1 MEKVKFDSLT
11 AGLPIEYML
20 PFPGKYDT
28 LCKVIFMKKTIEGCL
43 ILLLTT
49 IIWGCAF
56 VAQSVGMDHIGPFT
70 FQAVRS
76 FLAVLTLVPVIFL
89 FDLKKKD
96 GQSFI
101 SRWRNPKL
109 WVAGSLCGIALFI
122 ASGAQQVGLIDTDAG
137 KAGFLTSMYI
147 VIVPIL
153 GMFFGKKLSPATI
166 LGVFVAVVGLY
177 FISGAGSSGIS
188 PSDGLLILCAFA
200 FAVQILLVERLGGNM
215 DGLRLN
221 SIQCLV
227 CSVLSMIVMIFT
239 ETPTWANLSECAL
252 PLAYAG
258 CLSMGVAYSL
268 QIIGQQKVDAVPASI
283 IMSLESVFA
292 ALAGWLLLR
301 ERMSASELLGC
312 GLLFTAVI
320 LSQLPSRK
328 K

>member
-1 MEKVKFDSLT
+1 
-11 AGLPIEYML
+11 
-20 PFPGKYDT
+20 
-28 LCKVIFMKKTIEGCL
+28 MKTKIQGCL

-76 FLAVLTLVPVIFL
+76 ALAVLTLLPVIFL

-96 GQSFI
+96 GMSYI
-101 SRWRNPKL
+101 ARWRNRKL
-109 WVAGSLCGIALFI
+109 WIAGSLCGIALF
-122 ASGAQQVGLIDTDAG
+122 AATSAQQVGLIDTDAG

-153 GMFFGKKLSPATI
+153 GLFIRKKLSPTTV
-166 LGVFVAVVGLY
+166 LGVLVAVVGLY
-177 FISGAGSSGIS
+177 LISGAGNTGIALG
-188 PSDGLLILCAFA
+188 DLLMILCAFA

-221 SIQCLV
+221 CIQCLV
-227 CSVLSMIVMIFT
+227 CSVLSFLVMLFT
-239 ETPTWANLSECAL
+239 ESFAWTSLVDCAI

-268 QIIGQQKVDAVPASI
+268 QIIGQQKLDSVPASI

-292 ALAGWLLLR
+292 ALAGWLLLN
-301 ERMSASELLGC
+301 ERMSPRELTGC
-312 GLLFTAVI
+312 ALLFTAVI
-320 LSQLPSRK
+320 LSQLPAK
-328 K
+328 KK

>member
-1 MEKVKFDSLT
+1 
-11 AGLPIEYML
+11 
-20 PFPGKYDT
+20 
-28 LCKVIFMKKTIEGCL
+28 MKKTFEGCL
-43 ILLLTT
+43 ILLVTT

-76 FLAVLTLVPVIFL
+76 CLAVLTLLPVIFL

-96 GQSFI
+96 GLTYI
-101 SRWRNPKL
+101 RRWLDSRL
-109 WVAGSLCGIALFI
+109 WIAGICCGAALFV

-147 VIVPIL
+147 VIVPFL
-153 GMFFGKKLSPATI
+153 GLFFRKKLSPATV
-166 LGVFVAVVGLY
+166 LGVLIAVAGLY
-177 FISGAGSSGIS
+177 LLSGAGASGIN
-188 PSDGLLILCAFA
+188 PSDILLILCAFA
-200 FAVQILLVERLGGNM
+200 FAVQIILVERLGSTL

-221 SIQCLV
+221 CIQCLV
-227 CSVLSMIVMIFT
+227 CSLLSVLVMIFT
-239 ETPTWANLSECAL
+239 ETPTWGSLVDCAI

-292 ALAGWLLLR
+292 ALAGWLLLN
-301 ERMSASELLGC
+301 ERMTPRELTGC
-312 GLLFTAVI
+312 TLLFTAVI
-320 LSQLPSRK
+320 LSQIPSK
-328 K
+328 QK